1 MYLHSTDI
9 RALKPMD
16 LVYLPRRT
24 AQLAGAYDI
33 RVLARVCIIVRT
45 GGICIFFFCPLI
57 GTCRRTRGP
66 KLESLKN
73 VFSIVATANY
83 TRRAICNL
91 IYIMYI
97 TATGECAH
105 IM

>member
-45 GGICIFFFCPLI
+45 GGICIFFFLPANWHVPSD
-57 GTCRRTRGP
+57 TRPETRKP
-66 KLESLKN
+66 KKRFFDSGHRKLHE
-73 VFSIVATANY
+73 
-83 TRRAICNL
+83 TRD
-91 IYIMYI
+91 M
-97 TATGECAH
+97 
-105 IM
+105 